1 MDSDRQMNINVFPD
15 IQDKIVL
22 ITGAAQGI
30 GNAIARAFVTS
41 GAKVLAVDMDESI
54 SAFDHSDDGHSR
66 GCRVDVS
73 RAADVTA
80 MVNQCRQTFGV
91 PDVLINVAAISNPV
105 AFQKMDLT
113 SWQKVIDVNLTS
125 VFLCT
130 QAVLPQMTERRKG
143 SIINFSS
150 IIAHTGGET
159 SAHYTAAKAG
169 VEGLSRTLALEL
181 GPCGIRVNCIAP
193 GMIDTNML
201 ALMPAEQ
208 RRKNIAKIPLRRVGR
223 PEDIVG
229 VSFLLASD
237 AGSYITGQTF
247 HVNGG
252 LYLT

>member
-1 MDSDRQMNINVFPD
+1 MESDTQMKITGFPD
-15 IQDKIVL
+15 IPDKIVL

-30 GNAIARAFVTS
+30 GNAIARAFILA
-41 GAKVLAVDMDESI
+41 GAKVLAADSNESI
-54 SAFDHSDDGHSR
+54 SAFDQIAAGHSR
-66 GCRVDVS
+66 GCRSDVS
-73 RAADVTA
+73 KAADVSA
-80 MVNQCRQTFGV
+80 MVQQCLHTFGV
-91 PDVLINVAAISNPV
+91 PDVLINVAAISTPV
-105 AFQKMDLT
+105 LFQDMDLDR
-113 SWQKVIDVNLTS
+113 WQKVLDVNLTS

-130 QAVLPQMTERRKG
+130 KAVLPHMAGQHRG

-150 IIAHTGGET
+150 MIAQTGGKT
-159 SAHYTAAKAG
+159 SSHYSAAKAG

-181 GPCGIRVNCIAP
+181 GPSGIRVNCIAP

-208 RRKNIAKIPLRRVGR
+208 RRKAIDKVPLRRVGR

-237 AGSYITGQTF
+237 AGSYITGQTL
-247 HVNGG
+247 HINGG

>member
-1 MDSDRQMNINVFPD
+1 MASERQMNINGFPD
-15 IQDKIVL
+15 IPGKIIL

-30 GNAIARAFVTS
+30 GNAIARAFITA
-41 GAKVLAVDMDESI
+41 GAKVLAADLDESI
-54 SAFDHSDDGHSR
+54 SAFDHSADGHSR
-66 GCRVDVS
+66 GFKADVS
-73 RAADVTA
+73 RVADVAA
-80 MVNQCRQTFGV
+80 MVNQCLQTFGV

-105 AFQKMDLT
+105 AFQEMDLAL
-113 SWQKVIDVNLTS
+113 WQKVIDVNLTS

-130 QAVLPQMTERRKG
+130 KAVLPQMTEQRKG

-169 VEGLSRTLALEL
+169 IEGLSRTMALEL

-193 GMIDTNML
+193 GMIDTRML

-208 RRKNIAKIPLRRVGR
+208 RRKVTGKIPLRRVGQ
-223 PEDIVG
+223 PEDLVG
-229 VSFLLASD
+229 VALLLASD
-237 AGSYITGQTF
+237 AAGYITGQTF

-252 LYLT
+252 LFLT